1 MIWWQNRIL
10 TNVKY
15 LLGESCKNVV
25 SRRSNIK
32 AVFPACVVRV
42 ISNDSTADDL
52 DISDEEPAVVCGV
65 EVEIYSHASLDD
77 SFKLMG
83 TANTAMYRMGFH
95 RVQGPYH
102 VEDTTAP
109 EYYRV
114 VSRYERVIGDADE
127 IPKFTE

>member
-10 TNVKY
+10 TNVKFM
-15 LLGESCKNVV
+15 LGESCTNVV
-25 SRRSNIK
+25 SRRNNIQ
-32 AVFPACVVRV
+32 ANFPACVVRI
-42 ISNDSTADDL
+42 ISNDATSHDL

-65 EVEIYSHASLDD
+65 EVEIYSHTSLDNA
-77 SFKLMG
+77 FTLMG
-83 TANTAMYRMGFH
+83 TANTAMYNMGFH

-114 VSRYERVIGDADE
+114 TSRFERVIGNDDD
-127 IPKFTE
+127 IPKFT